1 MEARLASFVSS
12 RRVAR
17 LATADASG
25 RPHVVPICYAFDG
38 DSLYSAIDLKPKR
51 VGPRQLKRVRNLLD
65 NPQVA
70 VIVDD
75 YSEDWSALGY
85 VLIRGAAEIMDVGQ
99 DRERGGRYAPG
110 QVPTV
115 PGPVASGRRHPQDH
129 PGQRYRLGAG
139 QVIGHVGD

>member
-51 VGPRQLKRVRNLLD
+51 VGPRQLKRVRNVLD

-85 VLIRGAAEIMDVGQ
+85 VLIRGAAEIMDEGQ
-99 DRERGGRYAPG
+99 DRERAEDMLRDKYPQYRDLLPQGAVILKITPDSVTGWGR
-110 QVPTV
+110 VK
-115 PGPVASGRRHPQDH
+115 
-129 PGQRYRLGAG
+129 
-139 QVIGHVGD
+139 

>member
-1 MEARLASFVSS
+1 MEARLASFISS

-25 RPHVVPICYAFDG
+25 RPHVVPICYVFDG

-51 VGPRQLKRVRNLLD
+51 VGPRQLKRVRNVLD

-75 YSEDWSALGY
+75 YSEDWSALAY
-85 VLIRGAAEIMDVGQ
+85 VLIRGAAEIMDEGQ
-99 DRERGGRYAPG
+99 DRQRAEDMLRDKYPQYRDLLPQGAVILKITPDSVTGWGR
-110 QVPTV
+110 VK
-115 PGPVASGRRHPQDH
+115 
-129 PGQRYRLGAG
+129 
-139 QVIGHVGD
+139 

>member
-99 DRERGGRYAPG
+99 DRERAEDMLRDKYPQYRDLLPQGAVILKITPDSVTGWGR
-110 QVPTV
+110 VK
-115 PGPVASGRRHPQDH
+115 
-129 PGQRYRLGAG
+129 
-139 QVIGHVGD
+139 